1 MAGPFGY
8 ISLANA
14 LSWCLPAQGMRTKGP
29 GAPGKE
35 GSDEEDGLLGYVL
48 KAGWKVPLEG
58 KSKAWVL
65 CSPTPTS
72 SAFQE
77 LTHLPPPPAA
87 FPAVIAVWGAGGS
100 PRQHAPVAHGPGS
113 LREGGRAGK
122 HVHSALAASDTPA
135 PLLQPRTL
143 SWRPASPAD
152 APCESHT

>member
-77 LTHLPPPPAA
+77 LTHLPPPAPRSLPCSHSGVGGGGITQAA
-87 FPAVIAVWGAGGS
+87 CPCS
-100 PRQHAPVAHGPGS
+100 PRTRVSQ
-113 LREGGRAGK
+113 GRGQGWE
-122 HVHSALAASDTPA
+122 T
-135 PLLQPRTL
+135 RTL
-143 SWRPASPAD
+143 CSGSFRHPCSPSPAQNSLLE
-152 APCESHT
+152 AGITSRCPM